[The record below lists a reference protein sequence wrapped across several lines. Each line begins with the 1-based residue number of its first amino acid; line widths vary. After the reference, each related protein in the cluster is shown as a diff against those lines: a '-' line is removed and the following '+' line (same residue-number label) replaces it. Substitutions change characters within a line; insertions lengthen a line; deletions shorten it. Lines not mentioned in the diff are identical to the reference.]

1 MSIHEQ
7 QLQIIARLI
16 ANAELPLRKFGEF
29 PSGDEAE
36 EEKRFGLDC
45 EGCGIIYISL
55 NPKGPEPMEMQAF
68 RQYQNHVTSKHR

>member
-7 QLQIIARLI
+7 QLQIIKRLV
-16 ANAELPLRKFGEF
+16 AYADLPLKKLREN
-29 PSGDEAE
+29 PSGGEG
-36 EEKRFGLDC
+36 EEKRFGLEC

-68 RQYQNHVTSKHR
+68 RQYQNHVTAKHR